1 MKKIIILTVLILMSA
16 LPVSAEVDVRQNL
29 VNGSV
34 KAEISIAG
42 QSKEEYVPIV
52 VVNPDKD
59 YMSAD
64 LNTDGVA
71 EDTFQMLKNIKT
83 DDSGNYSYTYTVTDK
98 SGTYTLL
105 EGDKPSQEFTIM
117 TSSTLSEI
125 FNTVNNA
132 SNVSEV
138 SEILNK
144 YHNQLNVKWS
154 EGCSFNI
161 NEVSSE
167 ILKRRQFVDVNAVI
181 QAYKQD
187 LAANII
193 GNSAN
198 AAKSESIMLSCY
210 DVLNIEGSGV
220 SDLYDSFGEKEKK
233 ELFGYISNKQIRGY
247 SDFKKV
253 FKEQTVLTA
262 LKNCLSYG
270 NTKELLNKYQDIIVI
285 NWLNELNG
293 VKDVSFVYKNITGK
307 YYADS
312 DALLTE
318 VRKLVK
324 EQQSNNSG
332 SGNSNGGGGGG
343 FVSTGGNTRE
353 GNTSV
358 TPAEPMPTFT
368 PNKDN
373 EHELFIDL
381 TGFEWAKESIYKL
394 AENGVLNGMGNNRFA
409 PEEPVTRE
417 QFTRAVILAF
427 GFEGDG
433 NIYFEDVNK
442 NEWYYDTICIAYAN
456 DIIKGI
462 DDTHFGIG
470 EKLTREQMAV
480 ILCRAAEKKGFE
492 LNSDIEIAFPD
503 YDAISEYAR
512 EAVSKLFGMGIINGF
527 EDGSFQPQGICTRAQ
542 MAKVIYLIT
551 GEEK

>member
-1 MKKIIILTVLILMSA
+1 MKKIILLTVLILMSA

-138 SEILNK
+138 SGILNK

-161 NEVSSE
+161 NEVSGE

-293 VKDVSFVYKNITGK
+293 VKDVSFV
-307 YYADS
+307 S
-312 DALLTE
+312 
-318 VRKLVK
+318 
-324 EQQSNNSG
+324 
-332 SGNSNGGGGGG
+332 
-343 FVSTGGNTRE
+343 
-353 GNTSV
+353 
-358 TPAEPMPTFT
+358 
-368 PNKDN
+368 
-373 EHELFIDL
+373 
-381 TGFEWAKESIYKL
+381 
-394 AENGVLNGMGNNRFA
+394 
-409 PEEPVTRE
+409 
-417 QFTRAVILAF
+417 
-427 GFEGDG
+427 
-433 NIYFEDVNK
+433 
-442 NEWYYDTICIAYAN
+442 
-456 DIIKGI
+456 
-462 DDTHFGIG
+462 
-470 EKLTREQMAV
+470 
-480 ILCRAAEKKGFE
+480 
-492 LNSDIEIAFPD
+492 
-503 YDAISEYAR
+503 
-512 EAVSKLFGMGIINGF
+512 
-527 EDGSFQPQGICTRAQ
+527 
-542 MAKVIYLIT
+542 
-551 GEEK
+551 